1 MCTAAS
7 APGVPRPS
15 LGDYVAG
22 WGPRGGRAAPEGVH
36 VDYAH
41 VLWHRSAAA
50 RLLDVTLHDRPALL
64 TIYRV
69 DPVPQFTRVP
79 FALPRVVSD
88 RGAGATVAPRLN
100 NVERKSLQ
108 QSASLVRKAIGPLQ
122 HVRGFA

>member
-1 MCTAAS
+1 MRPPRAARAQTVS
-7 APGVPRPS
+7 RFTVPTSSLAPG
-15 LGDYVAG
+15 D
-22 WGPRGGRAAPEGVH
+22 
-36 VDYAH
+36 

-69 DPVPQFTRVP
+69 DPMPQFTRVP
-79 FALPRVVSD
+79 FALPRVVSG

-122 HVRGFA
+122 QVRGFA